1 MMFMDNSNLL
11 SGFLIIGLILI
22 IIGLLGAIA
31 FLAGGLV
38 LYDLYK
44 DHAEGGTPQYY
55 YVDTPQQCVEE
66 CVDYSENN
74 SDVWSSCPTC
84 Y

>member
-44 DHAEGGTPQYY
+44 DHAEGVRHNIIMWIPHSN
-55 YVDTPQQCVEE
+55 V
-66 CVDYSENN
+66 
-74 SDVWSSCPTC
+74 
-84 Y
+84 